1 MNPQK
6 KKGRVVAGAAF
17 AVLLLLV
24 IAVLSMNIREIT
36 ITGNTKYTNEE
47 LVQRLFPEKKDR
59 NMAYSYLKYR
69 FGDHEKIPFIED
81 YKIVFQ
87 GFHKIEVI
95 VYEKK
100 IVGYLTYMSSNMY
113 FDKDGIIVES
123 TNKKLDGIPLV
134 TGLKFGHIVL
144 YQPLPVENEEIFD
157 DILNLTQ
164 ALSGY
169 EIKVDKIQYDG
180 KRNANLIMG
189 DIEVVL
195 GDDSDINGKISA
207 LNDMLPALQGM
218 AGVLYLDTFDET
230 NTSMMYTFKKK

>member
-6 KKGRVVAGAAF
+6 KKGRVVAGAVF
-17 AVLLLLV
+17 SVLLLLV
-24 IAVLSMNIREIT
+24 IAVLSMNIREIS

-47 LVQRLFPEKKDR
+47 LVQRLFPDKKGR
-59 NMAYSYLKYR
+59 NMAYTYLKYR

-123 TNKKLDGIPLV
+123 TNKKLEGIPLV

-144 YQPLPVENEEIFD
+144 YQPLPVENGEIFD

>member
-1 MNPQK
+1 MDSQRK
-6 KKGRVVAGAAF
+6 RGRIAAGAA
-17 AVLLLLV
+17 VCLLLLLA
-24 IAVLSMNIREIT
+24 IGVLSLNIREIT
-36 ITGNTKYTNEE
+36 VAGSTKYTSEE
-47 LVQRLFPEKKDR
+47 LAARLFPEKKDR
-59 NMAYSYLKYR
+59 NMVYSYLKYR
-69 FGDHEKIPFIED
+69 FREHEKIPFIED

-87 GFHKIEVI
+87 GLHKIEVI

-100 IVGYLTYMSSNMY
+100 VVGYLTYMSSNMY
-113 FDKDGIIVES
+113 FDKDGIVVES
-123 TNKKLDGIPLV
+123 TVRKLDGVPLV

-169 EIKVDKIQYDG
+169 EIKVDRIQYDA
-180 KRNANLIMG
+180 RRHANLYIG

-195 GDDSDINGKISA
+195 GDNSSLNGKISA
-207 LNDMLPALQGM
+207 LNDMLPALKGM
-218 AGVLYLDTFDET
+218 SGVLYLDTFDET